1 MEPLLVA
8 ARNNGLAADETLWV
22 FHPLAEQRV
31 PRGRKSWKTLLDHGE
46 EEWVRFDDLETSK
59 RTVVARFFSSGT
71 TGLPKA
77 TCNTHY
83 NLVAQHELVLE
94 GANKRPY
101 DIVNLYALPLF
112 HVAVSPRTFTGSLK
126 TGFKTYIMRRFDVEK
141 YLEYC
146 ERYKVT
152 DAYTVPPMAIAIMNS
167 PFSKLYSMKSAKMG
181 TVGAAPLRKE
191 PVARFR
197 ALLGEGKPFT
207 QIYGMTEASCCVTM
221 LPYPEHD
228 ETGSVG
234 RFLPNLDA
242 KLVDDDGKDISAY
255 DVEGELCIRGPTVI
269 PGYFENPK
277 ANRESFDA
285 DGFYHSGDIGYC
297 SSMTKLWYIV
307 DRKKELIK
315 VRSFQVAPP
324 EIEGVLL
331 DHPDIVDAAVI
342 GVQAHEEASELPR
355 AYVVRRPG
363 CDATKLTEEEVKE
376 FVGQRLAK
384 FKRPEGGVVFV
395 DVIPKNA
402 SGKIL
407 KRVLRE
413 QAMMESGRT
422 GAKL

>member
-8 ARNNGLAADETLWV
+8 AKNSGLAADERLWV
-22 FHPLAEQRV
+22 FHPLAEQQV
-31 PRGRKSWKTLLDHGE
+31 PRGHKSWKTLLDHGE
-46 EEWVRFDDLETSK
+46 EDW
-59 RTVVARFFSSGT
+59 
-71 TGLPKA
+71 
-77 TCNTHY
+77 
-83 NLVAQHELVLE
+83 HELVLE

-112 HVAVSPRTFTGSLK
+112 HIAVSPRTFTGSLK
-126 TGFKTYIMRRFDVEK
+126 TGFKTCIMRRFDVEK
-141 YLEYC
+141 YLQYF

-167 PFSKLYSMKSAKMG
+167 PFSKVYSMKSAKMG
-181 TVGAAPLRKE
+181 IVGAAPLRKE

-197 ALLGEGKPFT
+197 ALLGEGKPYT
-207 QIYGMTEASCCVTM
+207 QVYGMTEASCCVTM

-277 ANRESFDA
+277 ANRESFDV
-285 DGFYHSGDIGYC
+285 DGFYHS
-297 SSMTKLWYIV
+297 W
-307 DRKKELIK
+307 KKELIK
-315 VRSFQVAPP
+315 VRGFQVAPP

-331 DHPDIVDAAVI
+331 DHPEIVDAAVI

-363 CDATKLTEEEVKE
+363 SDATKLTEEEVKG
-376 FVGQRLAK
+376 FVGQRLAN

-413 QAMMESGRT
+413 QARMENGRT
-422 GAKL
+422 IAKL